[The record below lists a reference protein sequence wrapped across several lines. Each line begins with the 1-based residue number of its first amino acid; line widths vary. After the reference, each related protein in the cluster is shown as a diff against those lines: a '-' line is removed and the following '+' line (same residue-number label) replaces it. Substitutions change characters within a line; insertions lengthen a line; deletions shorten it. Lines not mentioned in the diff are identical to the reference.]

1 MKIVDEAPVIH
12 RAEPMPARSASHAG
26 TWLAQLERAW
36 LDRWNVAGEE
46 SPSTSQRPAA
56 DSDAWD
62 VPHPGAAAP
71 RDARARP
78 GAASAACGVVGNA
91 AAARAHDL
99 AGVHGGVGRPLGSVL
114 PPPSHAGGPNALAT
128 TPSQEPRALTSSP
141 SLSSM
146 PSGTADDVEPPS
158 ASNAGRRP
166 HHAMEPPPSRTLLQ
180 VWVAHATAQV
190 SLRDASLSP
199 GEAARTGKAVAN
211 ELLGLGVYAVR
222 IYVNGVEGRY
232 GSLARAAQP
241 LLQRVAAGADVHSHS
256 HRLK

>member
-36 LDRWNVAGEE
+36 LDRWNVAGEGA
-46 SPSTSQRPAA
+46 PSASQRPAA
-56 DSDAWD
+56 DADAWD
-62 VPHPGAAAP
+62 APHPGAAAP
-71 RDARARP
+71 RDALARSR
-78 GAASAACGVVGNA
+78 AASAACGVVSSA

-99 AGVHGGVGRPLGSVL
+99 AGVHGGVDRPWGGVL
-114 PPPSHAGGPNALAT
+114 PLPSGAGGPNALAT

-141 SLSSM
+141 SPSSM
-146 PSGTADDVEPPS
+146 PSETADDVAPPS
-158 ASNAGRRP
+158 ANKAGRQP

-190 SLRDASLSP
+190 SLRDASLSQ
-199 GEAARTGKAVAN
+199 GEAARTGWAVAN

-241 LLQRVAAGADVHSHS
+241 PLQRVAAGADVHSLS

>member
-26 TWLAQLERAW
+26 TWLAQLERVW
-36 LDRWNVAGEE
+36 LDRWNAAGEGA
-46 SPSTSQRPAA
+46 SSASQRPAA

-62 VPHPGAAAP
+62 APLPGAAAP
-71 RDARARP
+71 RDALARP
-78 GAASAACGVVGNA
+78 RAASAACGVVSNA

-99 AGVHGGVGRPLGSVL
+99 AGVNGGVDRPLGGVL
-114 PPPSHAGGPNALAT
+114 SLPSGAGGPNTLAT

-141 SLSSM
+141 SPSSM
-146 PSGTADDVEPPS
+146 PSETADDVQPPS
-158 ASNAGRRP
+158 ANNAAPRP

-190 SLRDASLSP
+190 SLRDASLSQ
-199 GEAARTGKAVAN
+199 GEAARTGRAVADQ
-211 ELLGLGVYAVR
+211 LLGMGVYAVR

-232 GSLARAAQP
+232 GSPARAAQIP
-241 LLQRVAAGADVHSHS
+241 LQRVAAGADAHSLP

>member
-12 RAEPMPARSASHAG
+12 RAEPMPARTGSPAG

-36 LDRWNVAGEE
+36 LDRWNVAGEGA
-46 SPSTSQRPAA
+46 PSASQRPAA

-62 VPHPGAAAP
+62 ATHPGATAP
-71 RDARARP
+71 RDTLARP
-78 GAASAACGVVGNA
+78 KAASAPCGVLSSA
-91 AAARAHDL
+91 AAARADL
-99 AGVHGGVGRPLGSVL
+99 TNVNGSVGRPWGGML
-114 PPPSHAGGPNALAT
+114 PPPSGAGGPNALAT
-128 TPSQEPRALTSSP
+128 TPSQEPRALTLTPSP
-141 SLSSM
+141 SSM
-146 PSGTADDVEPPS
+146 PSRTADDVEPPS

-190 SLRDASLSP
+190 SLRDASLSQ
-199 GEAARTGKAVAN
+199 GEAARTGRAVAN

-241 LLQRVAAGADVHSHS
+241 PLHRFAAGADVHSHS